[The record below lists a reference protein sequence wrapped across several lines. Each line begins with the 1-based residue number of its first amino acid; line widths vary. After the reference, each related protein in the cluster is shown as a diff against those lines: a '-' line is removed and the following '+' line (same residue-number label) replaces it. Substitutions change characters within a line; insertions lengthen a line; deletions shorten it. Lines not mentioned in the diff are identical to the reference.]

1 MMPLSVVMPVRN
13 HSEHLHAAIESILN
27 QDFTDFEFL
36 ILDDGSIDSSAKI
49 IKDFSRKDSRVKPF
63 YNETSQ
69 GVTSVLN
76 FLINKSSSDVIA
88 RQDADDISVDKR
100 LSTQLVEID
109 SYELVSSNYYS
120 NNHDT
125 TVLIEKNDVN
135 ILIFFK
141 NLFSYYLGAHG
152 QIIFKKRC
160 YDKNYRFCQDYK
172 LFSDILITDRHSI
185 KVIQEPLYFYRK
197 HKNSI
202 YNYHRKKQILS
213 SLRISQ
219 YNMVK
224 LLGIKL
230 SLVTILDLREFFTN
244 CKQPKRPLP
253 VFNSFLNKIVEEFK
267 KRYCNKEEAS
277 IIDNYIRETYLSM
290 KIVP

>member
-1 MMPLSVVMPVRN
+1 MMPLSVIMPVRN

-36 ILDDGSIDSSAKI
+36 ILDDGSIDSSADI
-49 IKDFSRKDSRVKPF
+49 INDFSRKDSRVKPF
-63 YNETSQ
+63 YNATSQ
-69 GVTSVLN
+69 GVTSALN
-76 FLINKSSSDVIA
+76 LLINKSSSDVIA
-88 RQDADDISVDKR
+88 RQDADDISADKR
-100 LSTQLVEID
+100 LATQMVEID
-109 SYELVSSNYYS
+109 RYKLVSSNYYS

-125 TVLIEKNDVN
+125 SVLIKKNDVN

-160 YDKNYRFCQDYK
+160 YDENYRFCQDYK

-219 YNMVK
+219 YNIVK
-224 LLGIKL
+224 LIGLKL

-244 CKQPKRPLP
+244 CKQPKRPFP
-253 VFNSFLNKIVEEFK
+253 VFNSFLNKIVKEFK
-267 KRYCNKEEAS
+267 QRYCNEEEAN
-277 IIDNYIRETYLSM
+277 IIDNYISETYLSM
-290 KIVP
+290 KNVP

>member
-49 IKDFSRKDSRVKPF
+49 INDFSRKDSRVKPF
-63 YNETSQ
+63 YNKTSK

-88 RQDADDISVDKR
+88 RQDADDISVEKR
-100 LSTQLVEID
+100 LSTQLEEID
-109 SYELVSSNYYS
+109 KYEIVSSNYYS
-120 NNHDT
+120 NIHDT
-125 TVLIEKNDVN
+125 TVLIEKNDPN

-152 QIIFKKRC
+152 QIVFKKRS

-172 LFSDILITDRHSI
+172 LFSDILIADRHSI
-185 KVIQEPLYFYRK
+185 KIIQEPLYFYKK
-197 HKNSI
+197 HKNTI

-213 SLRISQ
+213 SLKISQ

-230 SLVTILDLREFFTN
+230 SLVTLLDLREFFTN

-267 KRYCNKEEAS
+267 KRYCNEHEAI
-277 IIDNYIRETYLSM
+277 IIDNYIRESYLS
-290 KIVP
+290 I

>member
-36 ILDDGSIDSSAKI
+36 ILDDGSIDSSAEI
-49 IKDFSRKDSRVKPF
+49 INHFSCKDSRVKPF

-76 FLINKSSSDVIA
+76 FLINKSSSDIIA
-88 RQDADDISVDKR
+88 RQDADDVSADKR
-100 LSTQLVEID
+100 LATQLVEID
-109 SYELVSSNYYS
+109 SHELVSSNYYS
-120 NNHDT
+120 NINDN
-125 TVLIEKNDVN
+125 TVLIEKNDPS

-152 QIIFKKRC
+152 QMVFKKQY

-172 LFSDILITDRHSI
+172 LFSDILIKDRHSI
-185 KVIQEPLYFYRK
+185 KVVQEPLYFYRK

-202 YNYHRKKQILS
+202 YNYHRKKQIVS
-213 SLRISQ
+213 SLKISQ
-219 YNMVK
+219 YNIVK
-224 LLGIKL
+224 LLGLKL

-253 VFNSFLNKIVEEFK
+253 VFNSFVNKIVKEFK
-267 KRYCNKEEAS
+267 NRYCNEEEVS
-277 IIDNYIRETYLSM
+277 IIDNYITEVYLSM
-290 KIVP
+290 KNAP